1 MEHTVEL
8 LLNLKF
14 KRTTNHPNQSIS
26 TSDPAE
32 QETRV
37 IAEVAKNLTSEGR
50 EVNLWQIMTKVNS
63 TVRENPNS
71 SLARLMHRDGMM
83 FGKTNFPVHD
93 TRLFCF

>member
-63 TVRENPNS
+63 TVRENPDS
-71 SLARLMHRDGMM
+71 SLARLMHRHGKLL
-83 FGKTNFPVHD
+83 FGRTD
-93 TRLFCF
+93 D